1 MSTLSR
7 RSLFALAAAAIPAS
21 AAKKKIPVG
30 LEMYSVRGELQK
42 DLIGSIKAVAKAGYQ
57 GMEFYSPYMQWS
69 TDKAK
74 EVRKLMDDLN
84 VKCYSTH
91 NGPNSFSGD
100 GMKKAIELNT
110 IIGSKHVIMASAGRV
125 TGLDGWKGIAD
136 LLNKGA
142 EGMKSAGL
150 GTGFHNHQLEFK
162 PIDGTRPMEVLA
174 KNTDKSVTLQLDVGT
189 CVEVGLDPV
198 AWINQ
203 NPGRIRSMHCK
214 DWSPDKEKGYKVLFG
229 EGVAKWKEIFKAA
242 EKVGGVQYY
251 LVEQEGSRFPEFE
264 TVEKCLLN
272 FRKIHKA

>member
-42 DLIGSIKAVAKAGYQ
+42 DLMGSIKAVAKAGYQ

-264 TVEKCLLN
+264 TVEKCLVN

>member
-1 MSTLSR
+1 
-7 RSLFALAAAAIPAS
+7 
-21 AAKKKIPVG
+21 
-30 LEMYSVRGELQK
+30 MYSVRGELQK

-264 TVEKCLLN
+264 TVEKCLVN

>member
-264 TVEKCLLN
+264 TVEKCLVN